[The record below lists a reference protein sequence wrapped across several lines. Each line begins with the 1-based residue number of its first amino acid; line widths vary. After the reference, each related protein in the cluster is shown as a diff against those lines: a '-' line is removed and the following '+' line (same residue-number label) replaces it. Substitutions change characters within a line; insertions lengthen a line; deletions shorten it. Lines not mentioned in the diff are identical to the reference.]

1 MRKSKKSLKKKVIK
15 SSGTLRRTFFR
26 GDVKNEELTIPDLER
41 EPNNGEIVSVC
52 FKLILVFLSKKCHS
66 TND

>member
-1 MRKSKKSLKKKVIK
+1 MKKKVIK
-15 SSGTLRRTFFR
+15 SSGTLRRTLFK

-41 EPNNGEIVSVC
+41 EPNNGEIISVL
-52 FKLILVFLSKKCHS
+52 FYLILVLLPKKCNT